1 MTTLSF
7 TLPDQSFLYNTL
19 QRCHY
24 IDRSEAGF
32 GDKED
37 RVQITDA
44 VQAFFSAKPGWLSPF
59 LLAGNKVIALL
70 GLTSSFAGVTEK
82 ENWWYDARAG
92 KFISFPLQLFSHS
105 ADEIVLG
112 SDGRHFSFRV
122 SFFLQKPAD
131 SSNQKRL
138 AITTMVQYN
147 SARGRFSFLPLQ
159 PLHKLVVNAFL
170 KNAVANLGKKYQPK

>member
-1 MTTLSF
+1 MGGSCGILRSCVMPKIDSGSVPEVRDTAERVEEGVGSSKHLQKAWVLDLLRIPASLGIVAYHAFLTVKANGVSPESAASLSW
-7 TLPDQSFLYNTL
+7 
-19 QRCHY
+19 
-24 IDRSEAGF
+24 IEA
-32 GDKED
+32 
-37 RVQITDA
+37 
-44 VQAFFSAKPGWLSPF
+44 LSP
-59 LLAGNKVIALL
+59 
-70 GLTSSFAGVTEK
+70 
-82 ENWWYDARAG
+82 
-92 KFISFPLQLFSHS
+92 
-105 ADEIVLG
+105 
-112 SDGRHFSFRV
+112 FRV